1 MRKSLVVVLAAC
13 SLGAM
18 ASIVSAADELE
29 FSEEIEARQSL
40 MTLYKFNLGVL
51 GAMVRER
58 TPYDADAATAAAN
71 NMLAIS
77 NMKNGAMWPAGS
89 DVSAEGYEDVTRARP
104 ENWSNYAEVS
114 EKSAALK
121 EALEALASDAG
132 SGLDGIRSNLGA
144 VGNACKGCHESYRTD

>member
-13 SLGAM
+13 GLGAM
-18 ASIVSAADELE
+18 ASIVSAAAELE
-29 FSEEIEARQSL
+29 FSEQVEARKSL

-51 GAMVRER
+51 GAMAKEQS
-58 TPYDADAATAAAN
+58 PYDADTATAAAN

-77 NMKNGAMWPAGS
+77 KMKNGAMWPAGS
-89 DVSAEGYEDVTRARP
+89 DVSAEGYEGVTRARP

-121 EALEALASDAG
+121 KALEALASDAG
-132 SGLDGIRSNLGA
+132 DGLDGVRSNLGA
-144 VGNACKGCHESYRTD
+144 VGNACKGCHESFRTD